1 MFSKFA
7 ASTLRFYLQRDNIGF
22 LNENYNKSEQKKM
35 VVLKRTGVC
44 VWCGGLRLEKL
55 GLLNL
60 GEYLVLVL
68 RLPEAGKSCTIS
80 HGGLVHLW

>member
-7 ASTLRFYLQRDNIGF
+7 ASTLRLFLQRDNIG
-22 LNENYNKSEQKKM
+22 LLKNYSYKNEQKM

-44 VWCGGLRLEKL
+44 VWCGGLRLDKI

-60 GEYLVLVL
+60 GEYWCGFYGSRKLVSPALLHIV
-68 RLPEAGKSCTIS
+68 A
-80 HGGLVHLW
+80 